1 MVAYGYD
8 AFLKFNAVRSGAL
21 AQGERVVTKSSS
33 TVTSPAYWN
42 GAVSFTTLFSDAALY
57 HCVDWT
63 INANSV
69 DHEDLLEYTPVV
81 PGNLGRGWSGY
92 FSMGHLLR
100 FVGLPFNF
108 YIA

>member
-33 TVTSPAYWN
+33 TVTSPAYWI
-42 GAVSFTTLFSDAALY
+42 GGVSFRTLFSDAALS

-69 DHEDLLEYTPVV
+69 DHEDLLEHTPVV
-81 PGNLGRGWSGY
+81 PGSLRKGWSG
-92 FSMGHLLR
+92 
-100 FVGLPFNF
+100 
-108 YIA
+108 